1 MTVWPIVASVGRRTT
16 ARSPQTYKSYLQH
29 QRPMVQMQRRRWA
42 GAHRTTYTSAHERA
56 ASESGA
62 ESTQP
67 GNRELGHA
75 FTTHDRTIAS
85 TRRNVAA
92 NRLGFP
98 GPDGRYCRPSRDR
111 RVSSCEYQDA
121 GAAG

>member
-92 NRLGFP
+92 IAWDFL
-98 GPDGRYCRPSRDR
+98 DR
-111 RVSSCEYQDA
+111 TGGIANPQETA
-121 GAAG
+121 EFLLAN